1 MQNFL
6 AEEIRNDYL
15 ITSEMKKLWSV
26 QLDLLK
32 KFDEVCKK
40 HKLKYFAIGGTL
52 LGAVRHSGYIPWDDD
67 IDLGMMR
74 NDYDRLIEVAET
86 EFNHPYFL
94 QSAYSDIDYANLH
107 IKLRNSDTLC
117 ATKYDFE
124 FKYNKGV
131 FIDIF
136 PLDRIPDLENDRI
149 SFVAETKKYQRI
161 LNVGIRKFY
170 RIGEEIISETEKNE
184 IMDYLKKYLLRKFM
198 LSLKQRVQNSKIQR
212 LKM

>member
-1 MQNFL
+1 
-6 AEEIRNDYL
+6 
-15 ITSEMKKLWSV
+15 MK
-26 QLDLLK
+26 
-32 KFDEVCKK
+32 
-40 HKLKYFAIGGTL
+40 T
-52 LGAVRHSGYIPWDDD
+52 
-67 IDLGMMR
+67 
-74 NDYDRLIEVAET
+74 
-86 EFNHPYFL
+86 
-94 QSAYSDIDYANLH
+94 NLH